1 MNRVVP
7 INPPHKVV
15 PEGMNMDEI
24 HMQLGN
30 TKVIIDLS
38 YVNNRTEE
46 QKQVDKAM
54 LSDAVWNLYDEMEE
68 AI

>member
-1 MNRVVP
+1 M
-7 INPPHKVV
+7 HKS
-15 PEGMNMDEI
+15 EGMNMDEI

-54 LSDAVWNLYDEMEE
+54 LSEAVWNLYDEMDE